1 MHSKIVSAA
10 ICPSCGVE
18 VENYKCRLCGA
29 RLTINSVSGNAIWMR
44 NGRVVSAFK
53 DEKKAYVEMAKR
65 YGIPEERWPE
75 RFRSS
80 SEDPEASLDKDA
92 SDKE

>member
-1 MHSKIVSAA
+1 MHSKIVNNA

-44 NGRVVSAFK
+44 NGRVVSAFE
-53 DEKKAYVEMAKR
+53 DEKKAYIEMAKR
-65 YGIPEERWPE
+65 YGIPVERWPE
-75 RFRSS
+75 QFRPK
-80 SEDPEASLDKDA
+80 DPETSNIEDVSTKN
-92 SDKE
+92 K